1 MERNRLGQFATPP
14 ALAEQI
20 ASIALTYHPPGPIRF
35 LEPSVGAGAFYEAL
49 LSACP
54 AGRIASARGVEVDP
68 RFASAARRLWGD
80 RGLSVTEGDFT
91 ALEVPAAPAD
101 RATLVLANPPYSR
114 HHHLDAAQ
122 KAAIQARLRAAGL
135 GSGLSGLSGL
145 YLYFMLLAHAWA
157 APGGVSAWLLPSEWM
172 DVNYGESL
180 KAYLRERVRL
190 LRIHRFEAEDMQFGE
205 AMVTSS
211 VVFFRHAPP
220 DPSATV
226 LLTAGSLPAPTLR
239 REVFCHALQP
249 SQKWGTLFR
258 AAPAPVAV
266 APALHLR
273 EFLEVRRGIA
283 TGANGFFIRPR
294 SVFRALGVG
303 DRFLRPILPS
313 PRDLPGTEIGA
324 APDGWPDLPDPPA
337 LLDCRLPETSLPAH
351 PALHT
356 LLTSPEAQAIRAGYL
371 CSHRAPWYLQEQR
384 PHAPILATYMGR
396 SRDGA
401 APIRFIKNRSRA
413 TAANSWLLLSP
424 TPRLT
429 ALLQAQPDALDRLL
443 GFLQARTADQLTD
456 QGRTYGGGLSKLEP
470 KELASLDISDLAA
483 ILSTGDQTC

>member
-20 ASIALTYHPPGPIRF
+20 ASIALTYHPPGPVRF
-35 LEPSVGAGAFYEAL
+35 LEPSVGAGAFYDAL
-49 LSACP
+49 LAACP

-68 RFASAARRLWGD
+68 RFAAAARRLWRD
-80 RGLSVTEGDFT
+80 RGLAVTEGDFT
-91 ALEVPAAPAD
+91 SLRATAAPAD

-122 KAAIQARLRAAGL
+122 KAAIQAKLQAAGL
-135 GSGLSGLSGL
+135 GGGLSGLSGL
-145 YLYFMLLAHAWA
+145 YLYFVLLADAWA
-157 APGGVSAWLLPSEWM
+157 APGCVSAWLLPSEWM
-172 DVNYGESL
+172 DVNYGAAL
-180 KAYLRERVRL
+180 KAYLQGRVRL

-239 REVFCHALQP
+239 REVFCSALQP

-258 AAPAPVAV
+258 AAPAPVADPV
-266 APALHLR
+266 AVPPALQLR
-273 EFLEVRRGIA
+273 EFL
-283 TGANGFFIRPR
+283 
-294 SVFRALGVG
+294 
-303 DRFLRPILPS
+303 
-313 PRDLPGTEIGA
+313 
-324 APDGWPDLPDPPA
+324 
-337 LLDCRLPETSLPAH
+337 
-351 PALHT
+351 
-356 LLTSPEAQAIRAGYL
+356 
-371 CSHRAPWYLQEQR
+371 
-384 PHAPILATYMGR
+384 
-396 SRDGA
+396 
-401 APIRFIKNRSRA
+401 FIKNRSRA

-429 ALLQAQPDALDRLL
+429 ALLQTQPDAPDRLL
-443 GFLQARTADQLTD
+443 GFLQARTAKQLAD

-483 ILSTGDQTC
+483 ILSSGDQTC